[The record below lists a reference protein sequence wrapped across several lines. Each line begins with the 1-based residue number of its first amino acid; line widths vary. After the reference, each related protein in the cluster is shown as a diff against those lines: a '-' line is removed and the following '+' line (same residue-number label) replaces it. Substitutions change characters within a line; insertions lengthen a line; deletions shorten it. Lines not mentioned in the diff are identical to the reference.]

1 MSKGSVAAKI
11 IASTS
16 LSPLLIF
23 VGKLTILFLS
33 IFFCFIHLFSLTKT
47 VLSNNLSCLIF
58 RFPSF
63 TSSREPAK
71 IPTLPVVIISFFI
84 FKI

>member
-23 VGKLTILFLS
+23 VGKINNIIFVY
-33 IFFCFIHLFSLTKT
+33 FFCFFILFSLTKI
-47 VLSNNLSCLIF
+47 LSNNLSCLIF

-71 IPTLPVVIISFFI
+71 IPTLPVVL
-84 FKI
+84 